1 MFGWNKK
8 SMDTLN
14 WSHLESEEQ
23 LQAAIE
29 ESHDRPVVLFKHSTR
44 CSISFMAL
52 DRMNGESALNEKD
65 AGLYYL
71 DLLKFR
77 NLSNKIEELFEIRHE
92 SPQMIVL
99 RNGAVVHHS
108 SHGAIRPATVL
119 DLVA

>member
-1 MFGWNKK
+1 MA
-8 SMDTLN
+8 SLN
-14 WSHLESEEQ
+14 WNHLESEEQ

-52 DRMNGESALNEKD
+52 DRMNGEDSLNDKD

-71 DLLKFR
+71 DLIRFR
-77 NLSNKIEELFEIRHE
+77 NISNKIEELFNVRHE

-99 RNGAVVHHS
+99 RNGSVVHHS

>member
-1 MFGWNKK
+1 MA
-8 SMDTLN
+8 TLN

-77 NLSNKIEELFEIRHE
+77 NLSNKIEELFEVRHE

-99 RNGAVVHHS
+99 RNGVVVHHS
-108 SHGAIRPATVL
+108 SHGAIRPTTVL